1 MTNFLFCDK
10 MNVVIIMKELE
21 KYIEY
26 IKYELNYSDFTIKGY
41 SDEVSKF
48 FLYTKENNLDYKKL
62 NNDDIRNYLK
72 YLDNLKYSK
81 SSISRNL
88 SALRTYYKYLLGEH
102 IVDNNPFKIISNP
115 KKDKKLPNFLNY
127 EEIEKIFE
135 SFEDNTPLNLRN
147 RCIVELLYDT
157 GVRVSELVNIKISD
171 IDFNEKTINISGKG
185 RKERIVYFGDYL
197 YEVLNEYIKK
207 GRNILLDNRS
217 CDYLI
222 LNSRG
227 NKITTRGIQQIIDKV
242 VSDASLKHKISP
254 HVLRH
259 TFATHMLNGGS
270 DIKTI
275 QQLLGH
281 ESLST
286 TGIYTHITN
295 EVLRSEYLKN
305 HPRSKK

>member
-1 MTNFLFCDK
+1 
-10 MNVVIIMKELE
+10 MKEIEEFLSYLE
-21 KYIEY
+21 
-26 IKYELNYSDFTIKGY
+26 YELNYSNLTVKGY
-41 SDEVSKF
+41 SDEIEKY
-48 FLYTKENNLDYKKL
+48 LTYTKEHNVNYKKIS
-62 NNDDIRNYLK
+62 NDDIRNYLK

-88 SALRTYYKYLLGEH
+88 SSIRTYYKYLLDKKV
-102 IVDNNPFKIISNP
+102 VDSNPFKNISNP

-127 EEIEKIFE
+127 EEIMKIFDSINE
-135 SFEDNTPLNLRN
+135 ENILGKRD
-147 RCIVELLYDT
+147 RCIVEVLYDT
-157 GVRVSELVNIKISD
+157 GVRVSELVNIKIKD
-171 IDFNEKTINISGKG
+171 IDFSEKTISIFGKG

-197 YEVLNEYIKK
+197 YDVLNDYINNC
-207 GRNILLDNRS
+207 RNILLSNKS
-217 CDYLI
+217 CEYLI

-227 NKITTRGIQQIIDKV
+227 SQITTRGVEKIIDKV
-242 VSDASLKHKISP
+242 VKDASLKHKISP

-286 TGIYTHITN
+286 TGIYTHISN
-295 EVLRSEYLKN
+295 DVLRSEYLKN
-305 HPRSKK
+305 HPRSR

>member
-1 MTNFLFCDK
+1 MD
-10 MNVVIIMKELE
+10 M
-21 KYIEY
+21 IEDFNNY
-26 IKYELNYSDFTIKGY
+26 LKYELNYSELTIKGY
-41 SDEVSKF
+41 NEEINKF
-48 FLYTKENNLDYKKL
+48 IGYTKENNLNYKKL
-62 NNDDIRNYLK
+62 SNDNIRNYLK
-72 YLDNLKYSK
+72 YLDGLKYSK
-81 SSISRNL
+81 NSISRNL
-88 SALRTYYKYLLGEH
+88 SALRTYYKYLVSENV
-102 IVDNNPFKIISNP
+102 IDNNPFKIISNP

-135 SFEDNTPLNLRN
+135 SFEDDTPLNLRN

-171 IDFNEKTINISGKG
+171 IDFNERTINIRGKG

-197 YEVLNEYIKK
+197 YEVLKKYISD
-207 GRNILLDNRS
+207 GRNILLDNKS

-242 VSDASLKHKISP
+242 VNDASLKHKISP

-305 HPRSKK
+305 HPRSKY

>member
-1 MTNFLFCDK
+1 
-10 MNVVIIMKELE
+10 MKEIDKFNEYLE
-21 KYIEY
+21 
-26 IKYELNYSDFTIKGY
+26 YELNYSELTIKGY
-41 SDEVSKF
+41 NEEINKF
-48 FLYTKENNLDYKKL
+48 INYTKDNNINYKKI
-62 NNDDIRNYLK
+62 NNDSVRYYLK
-72 YLDNLKYSK
+72 YLDELKYSK
-81 SSISRNL
+81 NSVSRNL
-88 SALRTYYKYLLGEH
+88 SALRTYYKFLVNEKL
-102 IVDNNPFKIISNP
+102 IDNNPFKIISNP

-135 SFEDNTPLNLRN
+135 SFEDNTPFNLRN

-207 GRNILLDNRS
+207 GRNVLLDNNIS
-217 CDYLI
+217 DYLI

>member
-1 MTNFLFCDK
+1 
-10 MNVVIIMKELE
+10 MKEIDKFNEYLE
-21 KYIEY
+21 
-26 IKYELNYSDFTIKGY
+26 YELNYSELTIKGY
-41 SDEVSKF
+41 NEEINKF
-48 FLYTKENNLDYKKL
+48 INYTKDNNLNYKKI
-62 NNDDIRNYLK
+62 NNDNVREYLK
-72 YLDNLKYSK
+72 YLDELKYSK
-81 SSISRNL
+81 NSISRNL
-88 SALRTYYKYLLGEH
+88 SALRTYYKFLVNEKL
-102 IVDNNPFKIISNP
+102 IDNNPFKIISNP

-157 GVRVSELVNIKISD
+157 GVRVSELINIKISD

-207 GRNILLDNRS
+207 GRNDLLDNKS

>member
-1 MTNFLFCDK
+1 
-10 MNVVIIMKELE
+10 MKEIEEFLSYLE
-21 KYIEY
+21 
-26 IKYELNYSDFTIKGY
+26 YELNYSNLTVKGY
-41 SDEVSKF
+41 SDEIEKY
-48 FLYTKENNLDYKKL
+48 LTYTKEHNVNYKKIS
-62 NNDDIRNYLK
+62 NDDIRNYLK

-88 SALRTYYKYLLGEH
+88 SSIRTYYKYLLDKK
-102 IVDNNPFKIISNP
+102 IVDSNPFKNISNP

-127 EEIEKIFE
+127 EEIMKIFDSIDE
-135 SFEDNTPLNLRN
+135 ENILGKRD
-147 RCIVELLYDT
+147 RCIVEVLYDT
-157 GVRVSELVNIKISD
+157 GVRVSELVNIKIKD
-171 IDFNEKTINISGKG
+171 IDFSEKTISIFGKG

-197 YEVLNEYIKK
+197 YDVLNDYINNC
-207 GRNILLDNRS
+207 RNILLSNKS
-217 CDYLI
+217 CEYLI

-227 NKITTRGIQQIIDKV
+227 SQITTRGVEKIIDKV
-242 VSDASLKHKISP
+242 VKDASLKHKISP

-286 TGIYTHITN
+286 TGIYTHISN
-295 EVLRSEYLKN
+295 DVLRSEYLKN
-305 HPRSKK
+305 HPRSR

>member
-1 MTNFLFCDK
+1 
-10 MNVVIIMKELE
+10 MKEIEEFLSYLE
-21 KYIEY
+21 
-26 IKYELNYSDFTIKGY
+26 YELNYSNLTVKGY
-41 SDEVSKF
+41 SDEIEKY
-48 FLYTKENNLDYKKL
+48 LTYTKEHNVNYKKIS
-62 NNDDIRNYLK
+62 NDDIRNYLK

-88 SALRTYYKYLLGEH
+88 SSIRTYYKYLLDKKV
-102 IVDNNPFKIISNP
+102 VDSNPFKNISNP

-127 EEIEKIFE
+127 EEIMKIFDSIDE
-135 SFEDNTPLNLRN
+135 ENILGKRD
-147 RCIVELLYDT
+147 RCIVEVLYDT
-157 GVRVSELVNIKISD
+157 GVRVSELVNIKIKD
-171 IDFNEKTINISGKG
+171 IDFSEKTISIFGKG

-197 YEVLNEYIKK
+197 YDVLNDYINNC
-207 GRNILLDNRS
+207 RNILLSNKS
-217 CDYLI
+217 CEYLI

-227 NKITTRGIQQIIDKV
+227 SQITTRGVEKIIDKV
-242 VSDASLKHKISP
+242 VKDASLKHKISP

-286 TGIYTHITN
+286 TGIYTHISN
-295 EVLRSEYLKN
+295 DVLRSEYLKN
-305 HPRSKK
+305 HPRSR

>member
-1 MTNFLFCDK
+1 
-10 MNVVIIMKELE
+10 MKEIDKFNEYLE
-21 KYIEY
+21 
-26 IKYELNYSDFTIKGY
+26 YELNYSELTIKGY
-41 SDEVSKF
+41 NEEINKF
-48 FLYTKENNLDYKKL
+48 INYTEDNNLNYKKIS
-62 NNDDIRNYLK
+62 NDNVREYLK
-72 YLDNLKYSK
+72 YLDELKYSK
-81 SSISRNL
+81 NSISRNL
-88 SALRTYYKYLLGEH
+88 SALRTYYKYLLDEH
-102 IVDNNPFKIISNP
+102 IIDSNPFKMISNP

-135 SFEDNTPLNLRN
+135 SFDDNTPLNLRN

-157 GVRVSELVNIKISD
+157 GVRVSELVNIKLSD
-171 IDFNEKTINISGKG
+171 IDFVEKTIDISGKG

-207 GRNILLDNRS
+207 ARSVLLDNRS

-295 EVLRSEYLKN
+295 DVLRSEYLKN
-305 HPRSKK
+305 HPRSKR

>member
-1 MTNFLFCDK
+1 MKKIEEFLSY
-10 MNVVIIMKELE
+10 LE
-21 KYIEY
+21 
-26 IKYELNYSDFTIKGY
+26 YELNYSNLTVKGY
-41 SDEVSKF
+41 SDEIEKY
-48 FLYTKENNLDYKKL
+48 LTYTKEHNVNYKKIS
-62 NNDDIRNYLK
+62 NDDIRNYLK

-88 SALRTYYKYLLGEH
+88 SSIRTYYKYLLDKK
-102 IVDNNPFKIISNP
+102 IVDSNPFKNISNP

-127 EEIEKIFE
+127 EEIMKIFDSINE
-135 SFEDNTPLNLRN
+135 ENILGKRD
-147 RCIVELLYDT
+147 RCIVEVLYDT
-157 GVRVSELVNIKISD
+157 GVRVSELVNIKIKD
-171 IDFNEKTINISGKG
+171 IDFSEKTISIFGKG

-197 YEVLNEYIKK
+197 YDVLNDYINNC
-207 GRNILLDNRS
+207 RNILLSNKS
-217 CDYLI
+217 CEYLI

-227 NKITTRGIQQIIDKV
+227 SQITTRGVEKIIDKV
-242 VSDASLKHKISP
+242 VKDASLKHKISP

-286 TGIYTHITN
+286 TGIYTHISN
-295 EVLRSEYLKN
+295 DVLRSEYLKN
-305 HPRSKK
+305 HPRSR

>member
-1 MTNFLFCDK
+1 
-10 MNVVIIMKELE
+10 MKEIEEFLSYLE
-21 KYIEY
+21 
-26 IKYELNYSDFTIKGY
+26 YELNYSNLTVKGY
-41 SDEVSKF
+41 SDEIEKY
-48 FLYTKENNLDYKKL
+48 LTYTKEHNVNYKKIS
-62 NNDDIRNYLK
+62 NDDIRNYLK

-88 SALRTYYKYLLGEH
+88 SSIRTYYKYLLDKKV
-102 IVDNNPFKIISNP
+102 VDSNPFKSISNP

-127 EEIEKIFE
+127 EEIMKIFDSIDE
-135 SFEDNTPLNLRN
+135 ENILGKRD
-147 RCIVELLYDT
+147 RCIVEVLYDT
-157 GVRVSELVNIKISD
+157 GVRVSELVNIKIKD
-171 IDFNEKTINISGKG
+171 IDFSEKTISIFGKG

-197 YEVLNEYIKK
+197 YDVLNDYINSC
-207 GRNILLDNRS
+207 RNILLSNKS
-217 CDYLI
+217 CEYLI

-227 NKITTRGIQQIIDKV
+227 LQITTRGVEKIIDKV
-242 VSDASLKHKISP
+242 VKDASLKHKISP

-286 TGIYTHITN
+286 TGIYTHISN
-295 EVLRSEYLKN
+295 DVLRSEYLKN
-305 HPRSKK
+305 HPRSR